1 MAQKA
6 LGNKPTPSLEYQIGF
21 HSMTSAIP
29 VIVHLVNLSP
39 WIDSLAKSKV
49 CNQRVAVDKLS
60 S

>member
-6 LGNKPTPSLEYQIGF
+6 LGNKPTTSLEYQVGF
-21 HSMTSAIP
+21 P